1 MSHARL
7 SSGRARSKRATTT
20 IEFEYLK
27 NPKLDFEQAV
37 YEVAV
42 SSYLAGGG
50 DGYALLKGNIIEHTL
65 TGINTLIAIHFGLSI
80 SDLHW
85 IVAGMLDADTI
96 ISYMGKMTPITV
108 GLERRIVFVNG
119 TFISPCNQM
128 LEEGTSTSGV
138 ATSVPTVSMTV
149 FLLLSLR
156 AHY

>member
-1 MSHARL
+1 M
-7 SSGRARSKRATTT
+7 
-20 IEFEYLK
+20 
-27 NPKLDFEQAV
+27 
-37 YEVAV
+37 
-42 SSYLAGGG
+42 
-50 DGYALLKGNIIEHTL
+50 
-65 TGINTLIAIHFGLSI
+65 IAIHFGLSI